1 MLCLAQATLYQST
14 MACRARRPEHPGM
27 PISRIASVLASLA
40 LAACATVPA
49 PNESESMRLSDIRVT
64 EHREGDDLLSAGLGL
79 EGLRRAAP
87 PAPEDA
93 ESPNAAE
100 LRRRAIWANWR
111 GIADLTPGG
120 GFGEVFGSMPR
131 VPGREFHALAWL
143 PGARQPHRV
152 LLQLPDDFDASQRC
166 LVVTASSG
174 SRGIYGAISLA
185 GGWGLPRG
193 CAVAYT
199 DKGTGTGFFDLAA
212 GVGAGLSGVPG
223 EGAPEFAPTVDASPV
238 PLVATKHAH
247 SGDNPEADWGRHL
260 KQAAEFALA
269 QLSEALPA
277 QAPFTFENTRIIAA
291 GLSNGGAA
299 VLRAAADEDPWLD
312 AAVAL
317 EPNVHV
323 ADGGRPAFDYGSE
336 AALLMPCALL
346 DARFDA
352 TPFARDA
359 EGKPPA
365 LWAQACE
372 VAHRR
377 GMLDAGH
384 LRAQIDEA
392 LARLHAAGWTD
403 EAMAAGALSV
413 SLDMWRNV
421 GAIYASAYLRRGPA
435 DMPCG
440 YRVGVVDAAG
450 ELRAA
455 SAAERALWWSD
466 GNGIPPTA
474 GVSLISP
481 VEDDVPPPLAGLH
494 CLRALWTADSEDAR
508 ALKAAIEATRAG
520 PPRAGLPLIVAHG
533 LEDGLIR
540 EQFSSAAYVRM
551 AQAAGRPLRYWP
563 LPHVQHF
570 DAFIGLPVWSSR
582 YLPMLAYGYRAL
594 DIVSDELERGMVGE
608 PGVRQPRSRPRA
620 AADGAVEALTPAHLD
635 LPQR

>member
-1 MLCLAQATLYQST
+1 
-14 MACRARRPEHPGM
+14 MACHARRSEHQGM
-27 PISRIASVLASLA
+27 PIARIPAVFASLA
-40 LAACATVPA
+40 LAACAAVPA
-49 PNESESMRLSDIRVT
+49 PNESISMRLSDLRVT
-64 EHREGDDLLSAGLGL
+64 EHRHGDDLLSGGLGL
-79 EGLRRAAP
+79 AGLRTAAAP
-87 PAPEDA
+87 LPADPDA
-93 ESPNAAE
+93 PTAAE
-100 LRRRAIWANWR
+100 LRRRALWANWR
-111 GIADLTPGG
+111 GIADLMPGG
-120 GFGEVFGSMPR
+120 GFGEVYGAMPS

-143 PGARQPHRV
+143 EGARQPHRV
-152 LLQLPDDFDASQRC
+152 LLQLPDAFDAKQRC

-199 DKGTGTGFFDLAA
+199 DKGAGTGFFDLAA
-212 GVGAGLSGVPG
+212 GLGAGLSGVPG
-223 EGAPEFAPTVDASPV
+223 EGAPEFAPTTDPTLD
-238 PLVATKHAH
+238 PLIATKHAH

-277 QAPFTFENTRIIAA
+277 QAPFTFENTRIIAT

-299 VLRAAADEDPWLD
+299 VLRAAADEEPWLD
-312 AAVAL
+312 AAVVL

-323 ADGGRPAFDYGSE
+323 EAHGRPAFDYGSE

-346 DARFDA
+346 DARFDS

-384 LRAQIDEA
+384 LHAQIDEA
-392 LARLHAAGWTD
+392 LARLHAAGWSD
-403 EAMAAGALSV
+403 AAMAAGALSV

-421 GAIYASAYLRRGPA
+421 GAIYASAYLRRGPL

-440 YRVGVVDAAG
+440 YRVAVVDEKG
-450 ELRAA
+450 RPRAA
-455 SAAERALWWSD
+455 TAAERALWWSD

-474 GVSLISP
+474 GVSLVSP
-481 VEDDVPPPLAGLH
+481 TEAEVPAPLAGLH
-494 CLRALWTADSEDAR
+494 CLRELWTGEDADAR
-508 ALKAAIEATRAG
+508 ALRAQVARTQAG
-520 PPRAGLPLIVAHG
+520 PPRAGLPLILAHG

-540 EQFSSAAYVRM
+540 ERFSSAAYVQM
-551 AQAAGRPLRYWP
+551 ARAAGRPLRYWP

-570 DAFIGLPVWSSR
+570 DAFIGLPAWSSR

-594 DIVSDELERGMVGE
+594 DILSDELDRGVRGE
-608 PGVRQPRSRPRA
+608 PGIHQPKARPRA
-620 AADGAVEALTPAHLD
+620 LVDGAVEALTAAHLD

>member
-1 MLCLAQATLYQST
+1 MHI
-14 MACRARRPEHPGM
+14 P
-27 PISRIASVLASLA
+27 RIAIVLACLA
-40 LAACATVPA
+40 LAACASLPA
-49 PNESESMRLSDIRVT
+49 PNEPSSMRLSEVRVT
-64 EHREGDDLLSAGLGL
+64 EHRGSDDLLSAGLGL
-79 EGLRRAAP
+79 EGLRAAAP
-87 PAPEDA
+87 PAPADPDA
-93 ESPNAAE
+93 PTAAE
-100 LRRRAIWANWR
+100 LRRRALWANWR
-111 GIADLTPGG
+111 GIADLMPGG
-120 GFGEVFGSMPR
+120 GFGDVYGSMPNL
-131 VPGREFHALAWL
+131 PGREFHALAWL

-152 LLQLPDDFDASQRC
+152 LLQLPDEFDASQRC

-174 SRGIYGAISLA
+174 SRGIYGAIALA
-185 GGWGLPRG
+185 SGWGLPRG

-199 DKGTGTGFFDLAA
+199 DKGAGTGFFDLAA
-212 GVGAGLSGVPG
+212 GLGAGLSGLPG
-223 EGAPEFAPTVDASPV
+223 EGAPEFGPSVDAGV
-238 PLVATKHAH
+238 EPLIATKHAH

-269 QLSEALPA
+269 RLSEALPA
-277 QAPFTFENTRIIAA
+277 QAPFTFENTRVIAA

-299 VLRAAADEDPWLD
+299 VLRAAADEEPWLD

-317 EPNVHV
+317 EPNVYV
-323 ADGGRPAFDYGSE
+323 EGGGRPAFDYGSE

-359 EGKPPA
+359 LGKPPA

-377 GMLDAGH
+377 GMLEAAH
-384 LRAQIDEA
+384 LRAQTDEA
-392 LARLHAAGWTD
+392 LARLHASGWTD
-403 EAMAAGALSV
+403 EAIKAGALSV

-421 GAIYASAYLRRGPA
+421 GAIYASAYLRRGPL

-440 YRVGVVDAAG
+440 YRVAMVDAEG
-450 ELRAA
+450 RPRAA
-455 SAAERALWWSD
+455 TAAERTLWWSD

-481 VEDDVPPPLAGLH
+481 DETDVPAPLAGLH
-494 CLRALWTADSEDAR
+494 CLRALWTGDTADAR
-508 ALKAAIEATRAG
+508 ALKAAIAQTQAG

-540 EQFSSAAYVRM
+540 ERFSSAPYVQM
-551 AQAAGRPLRYWP
+551 AQAAGRPPRYWP

-570 DAFIGLPVWSSR
+570 DAFIGLPVWSSH

-594 DIVSDELERGMVGE
+594 DILSDELDRGVTGRH
-608 PGVRQPRSRPRA
+608 GVHQPQSRPRA
-620 AADGAVEALTPAHLD
+620 IVDGAIEPLSPAHLD